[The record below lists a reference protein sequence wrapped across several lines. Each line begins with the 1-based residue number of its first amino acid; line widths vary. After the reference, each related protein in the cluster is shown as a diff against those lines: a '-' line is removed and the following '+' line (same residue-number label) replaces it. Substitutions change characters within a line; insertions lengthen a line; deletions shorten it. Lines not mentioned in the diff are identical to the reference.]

1 MSTDPDEIKFRLG
14 NKMLAEIDLLLAR
27 NAEERAKLL
36 QANSRIAQLNAEDAV
51 LNEERA
57 ALIARG
63 NQGNG
68 NGPPANPGN
77 GNGNGGG
84 N

>member
-1 MSTDPDEIKFRLG
+1 MPPPTKSELLRRLG
-14 NKMLAEIDLLLAR
+14 MKMLAEIDLLLRR

-36 QANSRIAQLNAEDAV
+36 QAQDRLAELDVEDTV

-63 NQGNG
+63 Q
-68 NGPPANPGN
+68 PRETPANDTGIGQRGSRVP
-77 GNGNGGG
+77 
-84 N
+84 

>member
-1 MSTDPDEIKFRLG
+1 MATPTKSELLQRLG
-14 NKMLAEIDLLLAR
+14 LKMLAEIDLLLRR

-36 QANSRIAQLNAEDAV
+36 QSTDRLAELDAEDIV

-63 NQGNG
+63 KPQETPVNDTGIGQRGSRV
-68 NGPPANPGN
+68 P
-77 GNGNGGG
+77 
-84 N
+84 